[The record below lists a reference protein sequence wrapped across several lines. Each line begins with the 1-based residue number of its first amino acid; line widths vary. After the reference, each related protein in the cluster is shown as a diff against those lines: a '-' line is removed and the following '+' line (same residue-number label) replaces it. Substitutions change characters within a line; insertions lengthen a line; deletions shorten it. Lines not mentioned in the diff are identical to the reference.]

1 MAEGSEVFREI
12 HRLRRQVHELQE
24 QIDRMPRQLKAQQA
38 RVARQQDALREG
50 QEALKKL
57 KVLVHE
63 KELSLKS
70 THQLI
75 NKHRQQFNQAAS
87 TKEYDALKHEIANEQ
102 DTCNRLEEEI
112 LQGIADTEG
121 KTAEIPEL
129 EKALQAAKDDCARFE
144 KSSAERLADLQAQLT
159 EATGHLAEAEVHVPP
174 DVRPQYNRVVQALG
188 ANALAALNNRTCSA
202 CYTEVTAQNY
212 NDVLMGKFFTC
223 RSCGRVLYVPA
234 SVTAAEQ

>member
-1 MAEGSEVFREI
+1 MPEGSEVFREI

-63 KELSLKS
+63 KEVSLKS

-75 NKHRQQFNQAAS
+75 SKHRQQLNQAAA
-87 TKEYDALKHEIANEQ
+87 TKEYDALKHEITTEQ
-102 DTCNRLEEEI
+102 ATCDRLEEEI
-112 LQGIADTEG
+112 LQGIADTDA

-129 EKALQAAKDDCARFE
+129 EKAVQLAKEDCARFE

-159 EATGHLAEAEVHVPP
+159 EAKRQLAEAEVHVPA
-174 DVRPQYNRVVQALG
+174 DVRTQYNRIVQAMG
-188 ANALAALNNRTCSA
+188 PNALAALNNRICSA

-223 RSCGRVLYVPA
+223 KSCGRVLYVPA
-234 SVTAAEQ
+234 GVTTAE